1 MLKKI
6 YFYQNQGDLFEHDEQ
21 NHWATLLLLLLFK
34 IRKSFSYVAFTYYYI
49 NRLFIHVKNDKINQ
63 NCKICNGPKTNKL
76 NKNNNINN

>member
-34 IRKSFSYVAFTYYYI
+34 IKSFSYVAFTY
-49 NRLFIHVKNDKINQ
+49 
-63 NCKICNGPKTNKL
+63 
-76 NKNNNINN
+76 